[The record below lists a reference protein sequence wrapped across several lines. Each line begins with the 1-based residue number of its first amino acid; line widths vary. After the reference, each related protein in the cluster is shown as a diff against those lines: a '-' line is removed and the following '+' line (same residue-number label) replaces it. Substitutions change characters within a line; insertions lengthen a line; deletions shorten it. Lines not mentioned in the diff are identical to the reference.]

1 MKLIAHTSKS
11 IHSRRGPGVI
21 HGSRHSFALRPAAG
35 REMQPTGAQRLTDY
49 ACRQRGA
56 RRLHKSL
63 MVSGLHF
70 TLEAVAEAEEEVVGG
85 FRVADLE
92 TDVEEEALSDEGL
105 EGGDIVEA
113 A

>member
-1 MKLIAHTSKS
+1 M
-11 IHSRRGPGVI
+11 
-21 HGSRHSFALRPAAG
+21 
-35 REMQPTGAQRLTDY
+35 
-49 ACRQRGA
+49 
-56 RRLHKSL
+56 HKSL

-113 A
+113 AELGTLVDDIVADTDIHRENRSLKLCAEGEAGS